1 MTKTALE
8 LDRMYWELYGNM
20 RKCKDWKTYREYCQ
34 IGGEIIKELERRG
47 ILTLTDLDNKIKEDK
62 ELNA

>member
-1 MTKTALE
+1 MTMSALE

-20 RKCKDWKTYREYCQ
+20 RKSKDWKTYREYCQ
-34 IGGEIIKELERRG
+34 TGGEIIKELERRG
-47 ILTLTDLDNKIKEDK
+47 ILTPTGLANKIKGES

>member
-20 RKCKDWKTYREYCQ
+20 RKCKDRKTYREYCQ
-34 IGGEIIKELERRG
+34 IGGEIIKELERRR
-47 ILTLTDLDNKIKEDK
+47 ILTPTDLDNKIKE
-62 ELNA
+62 ERGLNA